1 MSGPTRSV
9 RSSKALRAFALA
21 LSVWLWALPQVMYS
35 KVIIDLFMEQ
45 GTCPLPII
53 EEEEVKHAIN
63 THGPSS
69 SAIHAGLEAPGVIQ
83 GEISVLPYGML
94 HGEVP
99 VPPPWRICAMA

>member
-1 MSGPTRSV
+1 MKRPTSSVPSG
-9 RSSKALRAFALA
+9 KALRVFALV

-63 THGPSS
+63 VNRPTSASS
-69 SAIHAGLEAPGVIQ
+69 HPGLQVPGLMR
-83 GEISVLPYGML
+83 GEITVLPFSVL

-99 VPPPWRICAMA
+99 VPPPWRACVAA

>member
-1 MSGPTRSV
+1 MTGPSRSL
-9 RSSKALRAFALA
+9 RSSRALRVFALV

-63 THGPSS
+63 VNRPTSASS
-69 SAIHAGLEAPGVIQ
+69 HPELQVPGLVRGRSPFCRSA
-83 GEISVLPYGML
+83 
-94 HGEVP
+94 
-99 VPPPWRICAMA
+99 CCMARFRCLRRGGACVAA